1 MSDCVSSIHVT
12 THAVAER
19 HSHAVLGWKGFGLG
33 AVLVAHFAGECPQLR
48 RLKRVLRNDRWGRE
62 ATTQLG
68 IFIKSVA
75 IRITSRLRQLAK
87 RCHPHLQ
94 PSRAA

>member
-1 MSDCVSSIHVT
+1 M
-12 THAVAER
+12 
-19 HSHAVLGWKGFGLG
+19 WKGIGLG
-33 AVLVAHFAGECPQLR
+33 AVLVAHFAGGPKSAPASAPQT
-48 RLKRVLRNDRWGRE
+48 LKRVLRNDRWGRE